1 MKKKSFFLQTFR
13 FLRAFRFLQTFRL
26 LPAFG
31 YGIPAAAALVL
42 AVLMFAGCDGAEK
55 AIFSM
60 EDDDIMLISYDY
72 EWKTAVAEDTVFM
85 TCAQQLVYSSGGT
98 RHTLT
103 PQARLKLWPAKDTIL
118 FNKTDSPVPALENE
132 TGDSSVSG
140 TLPQRHHIER
150 LFSFKDGQTISAEIE
165 YESYALASGSDF
177 SGTGKTALPY
187 MKIDAPVFLSSRAE
201 EIPGSD
207 GCFRAEADFNA
218 VWSVYG
224 QEDTGTEKLTA
235 AYVKKSTDAA
245 DELLRTEYG
254 KGWEWNS
261 ASSFTLYVEKTETW
275 SLSGTKRQKFQSPA
289 LSFAF
294 EGKEDRT
301 LEVAN
306 FDFKASAEMQT
317 SRKDDISGNG
327 WALKKGTVTQT
338 ISFSNGSDAFSDVFS
353 YPAYEAGYALDG
365 QTFGFDLTAV
375 FNETHSLIPN
385 GENSAKNTTEATV
398 SLLGKSFGASVVTL
412 LVKKGG
418 SPDPN
423 PDPDPEPD
431 PNPDP
436 VPGHG
441 KIFDFA
447 VTAVLDVD
455 GLSHKGNITKKAVV
469 IRFEEGYS
477 FGVCAYEEAFP
488 QEMTYVQS
496 GYTGFNSAA
505 QQRAGAAFRLA
516 RAVDAADGGIEW
528 YAEDNSLIAGVDVLT
543 CKILGWKNIVNKRY
557 SSTVNGYKGSYSQDR
572 YTLTLTAPDGTVRT
586 YKSGSK

>member
-31 YGIPAAAALVL
+31 YGIPTAAALVL

-60 EDDDIMLISYDY
+60 EDDDITLISYDY

-118 FNKTDSPVPALENE
+118 FNKTDSPVPALESE

-140 TLPQRHHIER
+140 SLPQRDDR
-150 LFSFKDGQTISAEIE
+150 LFTLKVGLSISAEIE

-207 GCFRAEADFNA
+207 GCFRAEAVFNA
-218 VWSVYG
+218 VWSVFG

-317 SRKDDISGNG
+317 SRKNDISGNG
-327 WALKKGTVTQT
+327 WTLKKGTVTQT

-469 IRFEEGYS
+469 IRFEEGDS

-543 CKILGWKNIVNKRY
+543 CKILGWKNIVNRRY
-557 SSTVNGYKGSYSQDR
+557 SSTVYGYKGSYSQDR

>member
-31 YGIPAAAALVL
+31 YGIPTAAALVL

-60 EDDDIMLISYDY
+60 EDDDITLISYDY

-85 TCAQQLVYSSGGT
+85 TCAQQLVYSSSGT

-177 SGTGKTALPY
+177 SGTGKNALPY

-201 EIPGSD
+201 EISGSD
-207 GCFRAEADFNA
+207 GCFRAETDFNA

-235 AYVKKSTDAA
+235 AYVKKSTDTA

-294 EGKEDRT
+294 EGKEDRA

-327 WALKKGTVTQT
+327 WTLKKGTVTQT

-375 FNETHSLIPN
+375 FNETHSLISS

-423 PDPDPEPD
+423 PD

-505 QQRAGAAFRLA
+505 QQRAGTAFRLA
-516 RAVDAADGGIEW
+516 RAVDASNGGIEW

-586 YKSGSK
+586 YKAGSK

>member
-118 FNKTDSPVPALENE
+118 FNKTDSPVLALENE

-469 IRFEEGYS
+469 IRFEE
-477 FGVCAYEEAFP
+477 
-488 QEMTYVQS
+488 MTYVQS

>member
-1 MKKKSFFLQTFR
+1 MKKKSFFLQ
-13 FLRAFRFLQTFRL
+13 AFRFLQTFRFL
-26 LPAFG
+26 RDFRFLPALG
-31 YGIPAAAALVL
+31 HGIPAAAVLVL
-42 AVLMFAGCDGAEK
+42 TVLMFAGCDSAEK

-60 EDDDIMLISYDY
+60 EDDDITLISYDY
-72 EWKTAVAEDTVFM
+72 EWKTSMAEDTVFM
-85 TCAQQLVYSSGGT
+85 TCTQQLVYSSGGT

-118 FNKTDSPVPALENE
+118 FHKTDSPVPALENE

-165 YESYALASGSDF
+165 YESYAQASGSDF
-177 SGTGKTALPY
+177 SGTGKAALPY
-187 MKIDAPVFLSSRAE
+187 MKIDAPVFLSSRAA

-294 EGKEDRT
+294 EGKENRT

-306 FDFKASAEMQT
+306 FDFKASAETQT
-317 SRKDDISGNG
+317 GRKDDISGNG
-327 WALKKGTVTQT
+327 WTLKKGTVTQT

-375 FNETHSLIPN
+375 FYETHSLISS

-412 LVKKGG
+412 LAKKGS

-516 RAVDAADGGIEW
+516 RAVDASNGGIEW

-557 SSTVNGYKGSYSQDR
+557 SSTVNGYKGSYSQDC